1 MGLAGLVRLE
11 AEAKNSSEKE
21 RMREVKG
28 AEIRSV
34 DFLVLQQWFRA
45 ISAGTCRLEKSQEG
59 GLPMQVVP
67 KVLSICSGGMES
79 GEVDWTS

>member
-34 DFLVLQQWFRA
+34 YFFFFFSNGFGRLV
-45 ISAGTCRLEKSQEG
+45 CG
-59 GLPMQVVP
+59 GL
-67 KVLSICSGGMES
+67 
-79 GEVDWTS
+79 

>member
-28 AEIRSV
+28 AEMRSV
-34 DFLVLQQWFRA
+34 EVFFQQWFRA
-45 ISAGTCRLEKSQEG
+45 VSVRGPVG
-59 GLPMQVVP
+59 
-67 KVLSICSGGMES
+67 
-79 GEVDWTS
+79 